1 MRNLQ
6 LPLSKE
12 TVKTLKA
19 GDSVLLSGT
28 ILTARDCAH
37 KRILGLLNDGKQI
50 GRASCRERV

>member
-1 MRNLQ
+1 MRKLQ

-28 ILTARDCAH
+28 ILTARAVRTSAFWDC
-37 KRILGLLNDGKQI
+37 
-50 GRASCRERV
+50 